1 MGRIE
6 KIKRG
11 LILEANKR
19 LLGEQAGATLSD
31 EIHDDIYNKV
41 EKEYRIRERTKKIPY
56 INYLNTKY
64 EEIGD
69 TIIELYLDNLKI
81 AEEIFNEELDDLTV
95 SKNMF
100 FKKNY
105 EDKISF
111 FCKTTESIKKKI
123 ERNLLDSSNKVLDI
137 FHVLEKINEDT
148 DTGVV
153 PYVDDEEVTDEDFE
167 DTGVVPYVD
176 DEEVTD
182 EYDDFEEVTD
192 EYDDFEEVGD
202 EDFEDTGVV
211 PYVDDEEVT
220 DEDFEDTGVVP
231 YVDDEEVTD
240 DEYDDFEEVGDAT
253 DDLGELV
260 KVSYDEEIVDDYK
273 KRLNTTLMAIKK
285 EIKNNLNEL
294 PDHVKLKLLDC
305 WGDMLT
311 PIFEKNGA
319 MENLDRYIKMRG
331 DEVNQKID
339 QLIDYHE
346 SATKFDNQTGEV
358 DNPIYEKQLDKII
371 KLLNFRKDE
380 RLNTYIKDLIKEY

>member
-19 LLGEQAGATLSD
+19 LLGETLSD

-95 SKNMF
+95 SKNII

-167 DTGVVPYVD
+167 DTGVVPYV
-176 DEEVTD
+176 
-182 EYDDFEEVTD
+182 
-192 EYDDFEEVGD
+192 
-202 EDFEDTGVV
+202 
-211 PYVDDEEVT
+211 
-220 DEDFEDTGVVP
+220 
-231 YVDDEEVTD
+231 D

-346 SATKFDNQTGEV
+346 STTKFDNQTGEV

-380 RLNTYIKDLIKEY
+380 RLNTYIKDLIKKY